1 MIRTV
6 VCKICGNKFET
17 ENNRQIYCSCECK
30 YEAKKRGSRE
40 KDIPTTKTYPSIYD
54 MVEAMLKL
62 SKKRG
67 RIVQYG
73 EVQKLILTG
82 RLKVVRGRIIC

>member
-1 MIRTV
+1 MKNAPAV
-6 VCKICGNKFET
+6 KE
-17 ENNRQIYCSCECK
+17 
-30 YEAKKRGSRE
+30 
-40 KDIPTTKTYPSIYD
+40 YPSTYD

>member
-17 ENNRQIYCSCECK
+17 ENNRQIYCSVECK
-30 YEAKKRGSRE
+30 YEAQKQRSRMKNAPAVKE
-40 KDIPTTKTYPSIYD
+40 YPSTYD